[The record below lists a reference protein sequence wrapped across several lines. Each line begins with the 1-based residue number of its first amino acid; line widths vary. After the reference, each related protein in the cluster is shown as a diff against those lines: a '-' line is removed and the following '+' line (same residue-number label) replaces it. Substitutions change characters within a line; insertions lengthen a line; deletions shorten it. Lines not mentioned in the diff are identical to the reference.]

1 LYGKRIKEIGSE
13 APVRILQKRLLAS
26 SALPLLV
33 TLVLVNVYILFMI
46 PTMARSLFTSGA
58 GGHLP

>member
-13 APVRILQKRLLAS
+13 APVRILHKRLLAC

-33 TLVLVNVYILFMI
+33 TLVLVNIYILFKI
-46 PTMARSLFTSGA
+46 PTMAHSLFTSGA

>member
-13 APVRILQKRLLAS
+13 APVRILQKRLLVS

-33 TLVLVNVYILFMI
+33 TLVLVNVYILFKI
-46 PTMARSLFTSGA
+46 PTMAHSLFTSGA